1 MVDLRNDPNVQLK
14 CYRVLT
20 KRSIMVTYEP
30 LAESVP
36 PYRHGNLLIPMAV
49 TAKGRE
55 MLIQLCMTLEV
66 NGYMVCYQVVL
77 QRNFLSFCLY
87 ICFISKGH

>member
-1 MVDLRNDPNVQLK
+1 
-14 CYRVLT
+14 
-20 KRSIMVTYEP
+20 MVTYEP